1 MSLIPSAPFA
11 ADTLLP
17 CERIF
22 QQSDRSRES
31 REISRALLLPFA
43 IHARFQELKQPFF
56 LFQRQCIRSC
66 FDFSQRAHDGR
77 LPLRG
82 GACEEKVRDG
92 EDTIGNTRRLRQGYG
107 GPRRRVCSPDQIA
120 VAAATATTAL
130 ALLVAKK
137 PRKLSG
143 MMRLSPRDAS
153 SGAPLSAYLVTGTL
167 TGLLGNRILLMSRS
181 KTRAVAF
188 VNR

>member
-1 MSLIPSAPFA
+1 MPIETRSLPTLTRSYPRRFTFYVADPISSIRRGHA
-11 ADTLLP
+11 AAMRADLP
-17 CERIF
+17 AIGSFPRI
-22 QQSDRSRES
+22 S
-31 REISRALLLPFA
+31 EISRALFLPFA

-107 GPRRRVCSPDQIA
+107 EPRRRACSPDQIA
-120 VAAATATTAL
+120 VAAATATTTL
-130 ALLVAKK
+130 ALFVAKK
-137 PRKLSG
+137 SR
-143 MMRLSPRDAS
+143 RR
-153 SGAPLSAYLVTGTL
+153 
-167 TGLLGNRILLMSRS
+167 MSI
-181 KTRAVAF
+181 
-188 VNR
+188 